1 MNHDADLFETHF
13 RTKLFPRINGG
24 LCYDSIP
31 RNSRDKLTFYGIK
44 KKQKPKGSKHT
55 SRCVVAIKNPGI
67 FRYFWSVLGRLIAHV
82 YTLNLVL
89 KLTCIKKRRS
99 AAEVSLIY
107 RRAR

>member
-44 KKQKPKGSKHT
+44 KKAKTERFQTHFMVRGSDQKPRHFS
-55 SRCVVAIKNPGI
+55 I
-67 FRYFWSVLGRLIAHV
+67 FLVGFRKVDCTRL
-82 YTLNLVL
+82 YT
-89 KLTCIKKRRS
+89 KPS
-99 AAEVSLIY
+99 AKTYLY
-107 RRAR
+107 

>member
-1 MNHDADLFETHF
+1 MVL
-13 RTKLFPRINGG
+13 
-24 LCYDSIP
+24 
-31 RNSRDKLTFYGIK
+31 K
-44 KKQKPKGSKHT
+44 KMQKPKGSKHT